1 MSTSVPDPAV
11 KRPSVVDDVPGRV
24 LELEVGSVAHG
35 GHCVARIEGRVV
47 FVRHTLPGERVRA
60 RLTASAPDD
69 KFWRADVIEVLEAS
83 PDRVPSVWPA
93 AGPDGVGGGE
103 LAHVSLPAQRAW
115 KHSVIAEQ
123 FSRLAKLEP
132 EFEVS
137 AAPGDD
143 ERNGLGWRTRI
154 SLVADGSGQAGMR
167 KHRSHDV
174 VSLETMPLAS
184 DQISEFC
191 TEMGVFTRPWRAGTV
206 IDVIAPVNGGEP
218 IILADGVPW
227 RNGRLDRRPNARN
240 SVVETVTVAGDAYEF
255 RIPADG
261 FWQVHRQAPQ
271 LLANAVL
278 NSVGPVGDAT
288 IFDLFSGSGLF
299 TAPLAKAVGPR
310 GRVIAIEGDAR
321 AVKAARRA
329 LHGVTQAELH
339 TGDVARTLRAAR
351 RDGTPAADV
360 VVLDPPRAGAGR
372 RVVEHI
378 AALGPERVVYVAC
391 DPAALARDVS
401 YFALSEPGYDL
412 VELHGFDLFPH
423 THHVE
428 CVAVLQKR

>member
-1 MSTSVPDPAV
+1 M
-11 KRPSVVDDVPGRV
+11 
-24 LELEVGSVAHG
+24 
-35 GHCVARIEGRVV
+35 
-47 FVRHTLPGERVRA
+47 
-60 RLTASAPDD
+60 
-69 KFWRADVIEVLEAS
+69 
-83 PDRVPSVWPA
+83 PSVWPA

-103 LAHVSLPAQRAW
+103 LAHVALAAQRAW

-137 AAPGDD
+137 AAPGDE
-143 ERNGLGWRTRI
+143 ERHGLGWRTRI
-154 SLVADGSGQAGMR
+154 SLVADGSGRAGMR

-174 VSLETMPLAS
+174 VPLESMPLAS

-191 TEMGVFTRPWRAGTV
+191 AEMGVFTKPWRAGTA
-206 IDVIAPVNGGEP
+206 IDVVAPVNGAEP

-227 RNGRLDRRPNARN
+227 RNGRFDRRPNARN
-240 SVVETVTVAGDAYEF
+240 SVVETVTVAGETYEF
-255 RIPADG
+255 RIAADG
-261 FWQVHRQAPQ
+261 FWQVHREAPE

-278 NSVGPVGDAT
+278 SSVGEVNDGT
-288 IFDLFSGSGLF
+288 IYDLFSGSGLF
-299 TAPLAKAVGPR
+299 TAPLAKAVGPS
-310 GRVIAIEGDAR
+310 GRVVAIEGDQR
-321 AVKAARRA
+321 SVKSARRA

-339 TGDVARTLRAAR
+339 TGDVARTLRDARQDAAT
-351 RDGTPAADV
+351 GADV

-372 RVVEHI
+372 HVVAHI
-378 AALGPERVVYVAC
+378 AALGPQRVVYVAC

-401 YFALSEPGYDL
+401 YFAQSEPRYDL
-412 VELHGFDLFPH
+412 TELRGFDLFPH